1 MFNIITKY
9 VKALTKSMKN
19 YSDQLDTN
27 MSKLRL
33 KKVSLEKKFD
43 HSFTNVSNWLNKIT
57 GYEMCE
63 KLRQT
68 VKDQD
73 DVYLQLRDELQ
84 QARQVFNQAIKER
97 SQCQKELNSLLQR
110 KQSWQDIELLRFTE
124 LYRNELKLE
133 QAERDAKELN
143 DKLEIEIDKAHYKLM
158 AVMRERYQEEQLWS
172 DKIRRISTYGTFG
185 LMLLNIIL
193 FLALQLV
200 LEPRKR
206 QAFTDKID
214 VLLQKHLNEDSKNS
228 NQIRFIKKD
237 EILNE
242 TKHSPLSKKVSDKN
256 PIYKGMAIGA
266 SVSTFT
272 ALAMLYMLMKCK

>member
-1 MFNIITKY
+1 
-9 VKALTKSMKN
+9 MKN

-43 HSFTNVSNWLNKIT
+43 HSFISISNWLNKIT

-110 KQSWQDIELLRFTE
+110 KQSWQDVELLRFTE

-143 DKLEIEIDKAHYKLM
+143 DKLEVEIDKAHHKLM

-193 FLALQLV
+193 FLVLQLV

-206 QAFTDKID
+206 RAFTDKID
-214 VLLQKHLNEDSKNS
+214 MLLQKHLNENPKDSSFSS
-228 NQIRFIKKD
+228 NQIRFIKNEVLD
-237 EILNE
+237 E
-242 TKHSPLSKKVSDKN
+242 THSSLSKKASEKD

-272 ALAMLYMLMKCK
+272 ALAILYMLMKCK